1 MIRSLQIF
9 GRFYS
14 FVETWTCILDD
25 DVFIEICSITQWL
38 FFSSEVSHITT
49 LQVLLAYF
57 KAFLGCHKYWSILWA
72 SNRWNPAEVEIE
84 NDIYIYVFLH
94 ERMALFHFMCVIVL
108 TLPFFGWV
116 QHFHRCSMIMM
127 FYESTLVPFDPAAS
141 NRAPMLT
148 LFNGVRS
155 NLTFLSPRNP
165 CVHFS
170 LVASGFPWKRPP
182 TTTCWSVPKKNRSW
196 GVYDDVGC
204 SGYDRPGRFPC
215 QRMRW

>member
-1 MIRSLQIF
+1 
-9 GRFYS
+9 
-14 FVETWTCILDD
+14 
-25 DVFIEICSITQWL
+25 
-38 FFSSEVSHITT
+38 
-49 LQVLLAYF
+49 
-57 KAFLGCHKYWSILWA
+57 
-72 SNRWNPAEVEIE
+72 
-84 NDIYIYVFLH
+84 
-94 ERMALFHFMCVIVL
+94 MALFHFMCVIVL

-182 TTTCWSVPKKNRSW
+182 TTTCWSVPKKNRSLGSVWWCGLQWIWQAWTLSLPKNAVIEVPLFFAPLVYCLVASPTTCWEKLVVLIMSKGSQLGVDCRFRLLREVVSFRRCQVDMW
-196 GVYDDVGC
+196 GVILKTLC
-204 SGYDRPGRFPC
+204 SFGLTKTPDCLVWCSLLTFWN
-215 QRMRW
+215 RWW